1 MKIGCIDLS
10 LSQLLC
16 SSLSECLSI
25 TLIIFAVWPL
35 LTSLRQDAPG
45 EIFFFNPREEEEV
58 VVVVV
63 AAAIF
68 VPIPL
73 SIH

>member
-58 VVVVV
+58 VVV

-68 VPIPL
+68 VPTPL